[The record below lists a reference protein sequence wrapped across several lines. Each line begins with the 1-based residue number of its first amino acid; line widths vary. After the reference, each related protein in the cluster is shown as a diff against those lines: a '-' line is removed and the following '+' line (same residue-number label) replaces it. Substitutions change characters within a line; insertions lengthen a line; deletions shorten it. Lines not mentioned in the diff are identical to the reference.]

1 MAKLQT
7 NGMWVGE
14 EVMLTLRELT
24 RDSGFVFTWHKAL
37 EAYSSVYGK
46 HYWETST
53 RWRTSSGGSRGIDEY
68 LKEKRYI
75 HMTLGNLL
83 RGQLKGG
90 TIRRLDK
97 GIYAFQALNVSFP
110 LFCEAGRYGGKYKHG
125 RSDRHPFADFGC
137 SSSGC
142 RCHLAGLSGPRI

>member
-46 HYWETST
+46 HYWDHGQK
-53 RWRTSSGGSRGIDEY
+53 RKSSDPIFKY
-68 LKEKRYI
+68 LTEKRYI